1 MPSISSSSKPKHS
14 KSQRTKHPLLDHA
27 PIQSSPTGQNGPRG
41 RLTSSHARLSSR
53 QNPHRRRVRRTTQPS
68 QPAVSSLGGFR
79 TPAPV
84 HVERFVTGRHPK
96 TFTEPASREVK
107 RSEDVR
113 AKSRSQAATPAI
125 GCPYRVQGQSLMRRR
140 EFIAGLGVAA
150 SLAAWSV
157 AALGQQGSRARRVG
171 VLMQLNKNNP
181 CRGKGIGSLWVADA
195 DRGTP

>member
-96 TFTEPASREVK
+96 TFTIS
-107 RSEDVR
+107 
-113 AKSRSQAATPAI
+113 AAELSDRHGRTCFNT
-125 GCPYRVQGQSLMRRR
+125 GRQGTQPLRILLIDGAEIDEARLVGMECQS
-140 EFIAGLGVAA
+140 I
-150 SLAAWSV
+150 
-157 AALGQQGSRARRVG
+157 
-171 VLMQLNKNNP
+171 P
-181 CRGKGIGSLWVADA
+181 
-195 DRGTP
+195 

>member
-27 PIQSSPTGQNGPRG
+27 PIQSSPTGRNGPRG

-96 TFTEPASREVK
+96 TFTKTAADLTTSGGGTCSDSGRHGRRNRRAVAEAREALSVGRRPAEPPREH
-107 RSEDVR
+107 
-113 AKSRSQAATPAI
+113 ATRPRTSA
-125 GCPYRVQGQSLMRRR
+125 
-140 EFIAGLGVAA
+140 
-150 SLAAWSV
+150 
-157 AALGQQGSRARRVG
+157 
-171 VLMQLNKNNP
+171 
-181 CRGKGIGSLWVADA
+181 GIGV
-195 DRGTP
+195 RP